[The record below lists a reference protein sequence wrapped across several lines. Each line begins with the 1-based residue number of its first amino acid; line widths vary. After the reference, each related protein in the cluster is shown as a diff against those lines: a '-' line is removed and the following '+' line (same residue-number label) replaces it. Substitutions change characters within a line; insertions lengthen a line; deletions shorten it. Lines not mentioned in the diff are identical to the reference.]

1 MPKTLVHP
9 QAKSAAKP
17 KKHKGRPKGSYN
29 RKFGLPVKEAKAP
42 LAMPLLQVDIDRA
55 QKVKPEDVN
64 APENFL
70 SCVIAQAATRAWG
83 AERVAILR
91 ETAYVAFPGEK
102 HTKRYTIDSKSR
114 KVLEAWDRGEP
125 VLEGV
130 ELRLMPPT
138 KGKTRTAQLK
148 RNREW
153 RQQHGSSETFPG
165 GRKTAQKRRK
175 PDPLHN
181 VVRNGNLVRW
191 S

>member
-9 QAKSAAKP
+9 RAKQTAKRGR
-17 KKHKGRPKGSYN
+17 GRPLGSRN
-29 RKFGLPVKEAKAP
+29 RKFGLPVKEAKTP
-42 LAMPLLQVDIDRA
+42 LSMPLLQVDIDKA
-55 QKVKPEDVN
+55 QKVKPDDVN

-91 ETAYVAFPGEK
+91 DTAYVAFPGEK
-102 HTKRYTIDSKSR
+102 HTKRYLIDRKSR
-114 KVLEAWDRGEP
+114 RVLEAWDRGEP

-130 ELRLMPPT
+130 ELRLRPPS
-138 KGKTRTAQLK
+138 KGATRDAYMK

-153 RQQHGSSETFPG
+153 HQKHGRSEDFPG
-165 GRKTAQKRRK
+165 GRKTTQKRRK